1 MRRIFLSYHH
11 RDDLEAEVFCRR
23 YEDLFDE
30 IRRLGIPDEDEE
42 QDLAD
47 HVDSEDADYVMRRIR
62 EKYIAGTSCTVVLI
76 GKCTWA
82 RRYVDWEIA
91 ATLRNND
98 NDPRGGLIAVQLGSA
113 AENGWVTLPPRLER
127 NILRANGKDVGY
139 ARAYGPPPSD
149 DTLASWV
156 EEAIERRDTMEPVQG
171 STSDLRARSSPC
183 D

>member
-11 RDDLEAEVFCRR
+11 ADDLEAEVFCRR
-23 YEDLFDE
+23 YEHLFDE

-42 QDLAD
+42 QELAD

-62 EKYIAGTSCTVVLI
+62 EKYIAGTSCTIVLI

-98 NDPRGGLIAVQLGSA
+98 KDPRGGLIAVQLGSA
-113 AENGWVTLPPRLER
+113 AENGWATLPPRLAR
-127 NILRANGKDVGY
+127 NVIRENGSDVGY
-139 ARAYGPPPSD
+139 ARFYTPPPSD
-149 DTLASWV
+149 DTLATWV
-156 EEAIERRDTMEPVQG
+156 EDAIERRDTMEPAEG
-171 STSDLRARSSPC
+171 STSDLRVRSSPC